1 VGGGLEDV
9 EHAEGEGSGVVV
21 AAGVVHRLAA
31 AGLGGGEVDVVAEG
45 FEDED
50 DGLTGAGVE
59 LVGETGDEEGDGGG
73 WHEEMVPEIKELGFA
88 KGWMVGVG
96 EDRCGELEV
105 GCWDGRRLVS
115 TEAVVGGDRNRVS
128 CEAEEVSR

>member
-1 VGGGLEDV
+1 VEEVEVVLTDHGGAGGRGGDDVGGGLEDV

-59 LVGETGDEEGDGGG
+59 LVGETGDEEGDGGRG
-73 WHEEMVPEIKELGFA
+73 GGHGERVQEI
-88 KGWMVGVG
+88 GVSG
-96 EDRCGELEV
+96 
-105 GCWDGRRLVS
+105 
-115 TEAVVGGDRNRVS
+115 
-128 CEAEEVSR
+128 